1 MRVAG
6 ELRTGQRRTPKH
18 VDNARARASAV
29 GAAGAEGRHT
39 LGVNSENDMLSGCG
53 LIIII
58 ILMIAFTQMSFSV
71 CACVAIPG
79 PQKKLQ
85 SGFPI
90 KLQLE
95 LPLLVSD
102 ETCHIYKYWQ
112 QFVRLPS
119 LILFFVFF

>member
-1 MRVAG
+1 MRAAS

-29 GAAGAEGRHT
+29 AGAEGRNT

-58 ILMIAFTQMSFSV
+58 ILMIAFTQICFSV

-85 SGFPI
+85 SGYPV
-90 KLQLE
+90 KL
-95 LPLLVSD
+95 
-102 ETCHIYKYWQ
+102 
-112 QFVRLPS
+112 
-119 LILFFVFF
+119 